1 MSLIETALEI
11 AFEELK
17 SLILNEPDP
26 YAAIDKARRVIVTDA
41 ADAATDAAL
50 DAALKAAKGE

>member
-1 MSLIETALEI
+1 MSLIEAALEV

-26 YAAIDKARRVIVTDA
+26 CSAIEKAKRVIVADA

-50 DAALKAAKGE
+50 DEALKRARG